1 MIAKRKLLASLGACA
16 LASLLWQAQPA
27 RADGTAQPVTAC
39 GAVTYQAN
47 GLPMPQTMTPD
58 GLLCTRGS
66 VGGFELQASVI
77 PAVQTAAY
85 AGGQAIGGLQ
95 AISIGST
102 NGLSGILTQIQVAS
116 KGGSTVGV
124 VAYVWSKSPASTT
137 CTDKANFVV
146 NQTDNQFLVVPP
158 QLITPALAVSAQDAT
173 TYGSS
178 ANLVG
183 NFNNG
188 STNTNL
194 YVCVLAA
201 AAVTPATTTDYR
213 FTVQGIK
220 DQQ

>member
-1 MIAKRKLLASLGACA
+1 MPLFRRLLALCLAA
-16 LASLLWQAQPA
+16 LALAAAPAANAERVQIDPNANTVTLSGSL
-27 RADGTAQPVTAC
+27 
-39 GAVTYQAN
+39 
-47 GLPMPQTMTPD
+47 
-58 GLLCTRGS
+58 S
-66 VGGFELQASVI
+66 VGGLEFAQSAI
-77 PAVQTAAY
+77 PAVQNAAY
-85 AGGQAIGGLQ
+85 AAGQAIGGLQ

-124 VAYVWSKSPASTT
+124 IAYVWSKSPASTT